1 MDFLLDQDAADVH
14 ILITAQRAGNGGKQ
28 YQLIFYG
35 QHSYSNYQDTL
46 RFITSSTA
54 TNDEV
59 REQMTKRIMMGLVP
73 LIAHTEYAS
82 AVKIEMKGSGDS
94 SLLSVPTKDKWNYWI
109 FNLGADGSL
118 DADQVYKSSRFSSDF
133 SANRTTDKLKV
144 GFRVYGNKRHSL
156 YKYTDSSGTSN
167 YTVDNSEYGF
177 FNHMAIA
184 LGEHW
189 SYGYE
194 ANYTNNTFYN
204 YKSQI
209 YVRPSIEYNVFPY
222 SQVNNRFLVLR
233 YGADVTRN
241 NYYETTLYDK
251 IKQTLYGQKIS
262 ASLTMNQKWGT
273 FYGNVYYRNY
283 FLSGNYNSMGAN
295 LNVNVRITGSLSFYI
310 NSSGSIV
317 HDQLY
322 LVKGNATEQDVFTKQ
337 RQLASN
343 FKYNT
348 SFGINYRFGSK
359 LNNFVNPRFNGYG
372 GF

>member
-1 MDFLLDQDAADVH
+1 MLLLFTFSFLKVAAQDTTLHKLKVFVDCSKVRCDHDYIKTEINLVDFLLDQDAADVH

-156 YKYTDSSGTSN
+156 YKYTDSS
-167 YTVDNSEYGF
+167 
-177 FNHMAIA
+177 A
-184 LGEHW
+184 L
-189 SYGYE
+189 
-194 ANYTNNTFYN
+194 
-204 YKSQI
+204 I
-209 YVRPSIEYNVFPY
+209 
-222 SQVNNRFLVLR
+222 L
-233 YGADVTRN
+233 
-241 NYYETTLYDK
+241 
-251 IKQTLYGQKIS
+251 
-262 ASLTMNQKWGT
+262 
-273 FYGNVYYRNY
+273 
-283 FLSGNYNSMGAN
+283 
-295 LNVNVRITGSLSFYI
+295 
-310 NSSGSIV
+310 
-317 HDQLY
+317 
-322 LVKGNATEQDVFTKQ
+322 
-337 RQLASN
+337 LAA
-343 FKYNT
+343 
-348 SFGINYRFGSK
+348 
-359 LNNFVNPRFNGYG
+359 
-372 GF
+372 